1 MSENPCK
8 VLFELWKCTI
18 VCLICLSF
26 VHFLEE
32 ATSIM
37 LIYWFVSEKK
47 KNNKLTESQI
57 KILRNYYC
65 WQFDA
70 RKAWETFT
78 IHRANL
84 VTKCNIQ
91 YIEHCVNMWGQ
102 LLKINKKKCLSNGSK
117 KHLLYDDIHKN
128 CYKSLKMDKKT

>member
-1 MSENPCK
+1 MK
-8 VLFELWKCTI
+8 VYNCVFDLFIFCSFSRRSNINNAYL
-18 VCLICLSF
+18 LICF
-26 VHFLEE
+26 R
-32 ATSIM
+32 
-37 LIYWFVSEKK
+37 KK